1 MPSPAQIIEVQFSPL
16 TRKKTAL
23 SLMWLCCYN
32 IYIYIF
38 FPFPIFA
45 GTAVED
51 WIPHLP
57 RASCWPE
64 LTERNCGRG
73 KQPRYDRG
81 VGCELKGDLLQA
93 LFYCEKE
100 EGVRAQ
106 WCDWEGSRTD
116 TVWLYPATAVGSHC
130 PALERQYSPQPLV
143 SWTNPMWIKLRD
155 SS

>member
-23 SLMWLCCYN
+23 SLMWLCCSN
-32 IYIYIF
+32 IFIF
-38 FPFPIFA
+38 IFSFS
-45 GTAVED
+45 
-51 WIPHLP
+51 HL
-57 RASCWPE
+57 CWHS
-64 LTERNCGRG
+64 CGRLNTPPAQG
-73 KQPRYDRG
+73 KLLTWAHREQPRYDRG

-106 WCDWEGSRTD
+106 WCDWEGSGTD
-116 TVWLYPATAVGSHC
+116 TVWLHPATAVGSLC
-130 PALERQYSPQPLV
+130 PALERQNSPQPLV
-143 SWTNPMWIKLRD
+143 SWTNPMWIKLRG